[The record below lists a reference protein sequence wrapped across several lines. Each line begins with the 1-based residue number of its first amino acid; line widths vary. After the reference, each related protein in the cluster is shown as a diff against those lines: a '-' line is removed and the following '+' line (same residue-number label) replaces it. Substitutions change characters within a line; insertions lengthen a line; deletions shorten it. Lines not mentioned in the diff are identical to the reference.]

1 LLIVFQYLR
10 SVKKINNRHSS
21 DFATDC
27 KAPSI
32 HEQHRSSDRIKP
44 QVFATKDDSK
54 INAPDCF
61 RLSSRHNRWEAIMN
75 ANKPLIRICAL
86 IAVALLLAACSEQ
99 IGAAVGQLKGQ
110 MAAFFEIKSAIDKT
124 LASGECSLH
133 IQNGRV
139 ITLGLVNTEL
149 NDAAADVRKSKA
161 EELGNFLLEQI
172 ADRDQ
177 FKDVTTIV
185 VSFVHYE
192 KKYLLINYT
201 ESVDHY
207 VFQLS

>member
-1 LLIVFQYLR
+1 
-10 SVKKINNRHSS
+10 
-21 DFATDC
+21 
-27 KAPSI
+27 
-32 HEQHRSSDRIKP
+32 
-44 QVFATKDDSK
+44 
-54 INAPDCF
+54 
-61 RLSSRHNRWEAIMN
+61 MN
-75 ANKPLIRICAL
+75 ANKPLLRIFAL
-86 IAVALLLAACSEQ
+86 ISAALLLSACSEQ

-110 MAAFFEIKSAIDKT
+110 LAAFFEIKSAIDKT
-124 LASGECSLH
+124 LASGECTLH
-133 IQNGRV
+133 IQNGQV

-192 KKYLLINYT
+192 KKYFVISYT
-201 ESVDHY
+201 ETVDHY